1 MTVGAACAHFGVTD
15 KTIRRWIKTGRIDAR
30 KNGRGQWAILLPDND
45 QTNDQSTD
53 VASNDR
59 LIDQLRDENEHLRQ
73 QVDRLTSLLAVTTQ
87 QNSALTDKLPPPRPS
102 MITRIKSLFPAS
114 VPS

>member
-45 QTNDQSTD
+45 QTMT
-53 VASNDR
+53 
-59 LIDQLRDENEHLRQ
+59 RQ
-73 QVDRLTSLLAVTTQ
+73 
-87 QNSALTDKLPPPRPS
+87 
-102 MITRIKSLFPAS
+102 
-114 VPS
+114 